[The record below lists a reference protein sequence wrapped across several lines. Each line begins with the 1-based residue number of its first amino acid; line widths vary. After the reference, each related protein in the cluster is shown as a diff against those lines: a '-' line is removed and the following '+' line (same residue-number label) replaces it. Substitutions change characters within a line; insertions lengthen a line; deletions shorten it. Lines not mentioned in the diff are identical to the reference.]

1 MFALGLDLTSHR
13 DFHTMEEE
21 SAVMKVNNM
30 KTITKLFAGFLLL
43 ALLIAVV
50 GFLNWKD
57 VQKVNQGVDE
67 IYGQILLPSKH
78 LAAIDSALLE
88 SGRDSLELTLV
99 SSADQRQAIKQSI
112 NQKLSMTQAEIEE
125 YKTYNITAAEKQEI
139 DKLEQAYKSYVENIN
154 RYISFVEKGENDQA
168 MALLAGGLT
177 EDTNNIDA
185 ATDSLDNM
193 NENAAEQLHI
203 NAETVYS
210 QATMKIFIFTLLAVL
225 LAIGAAFYL
234 ANNIATPMAAAAKFI
249 KEMSQGDL
257 TQRVS
262 ENLLQR
268 QDEVGILAQGLDEMV
283 RNTSGLIANI
293 ATAAR
298 EVGENSQ
305 QLSMVAQN
313 VVATTEE
320 SSAATEEVAA
330 GLEEV
335 SAATE
340 QMTASGQEI
349 GAALEE
355 VDQKMNNSNQQAR
368 DVQEKALKIQ
378 QAAQDSTDSAHSV
391 YENIEAKLLKA
402 IEEARVVEEISSLAS
417 NISAI
422 ADQTNLLALNAAIEA
437 ARAGEQ
443 GRGFAVVAEEV
454 RTLAEQSATTV
465 SSIQSLTV
473 QVQHAIA
480 NLVENSNE
488 LLKFID
494 QTMLKE
500 LANMNEIGQQY
511 ASDAKSFEGTSGK
524 VAELTNNVVAAF
536 NEINQAIESVAATM
550 EQSSAGAQEVA
561 RGAQEGSR
569 AMIDVNETASRL
581 AEMAEQLQ
589 EMVGNFKV

>member
-1 MFALGLDLTSHR
+1 
-13 DFHTMEEE
+13 
-21 SAVMKVNNM
+21 MKINNM
-30 KTITKLFAGFLLL
+30 KAITKLIGGFLIL
-43 ALLIAVV
+43 ALLITVV
-50 GFLNWKD
+50 NFLNWKD
-57 VQKVNQGVDE
+57 VYKMQQGTEE
-67 IYGQILLPSKH
+67 IYTQIVLPDSH
-78 LAAIDSALLE
+78 LDALNTALLQSNIKGLQLLLKSNPQEQQALKQAVNNNLTIAE
-88 SGRDSLELTLV
+88 SELAEFKTFV
-99 SSADQRQAIKQSI
+99 ISA
-112 NQKLSMTQAEIEE
+112 E
-125 YKTYNITAAEKQEI
+125 EKQEL
-139 DKLEQAYKSYVENIN
+139 DRLENSFKSYTSNTYK
-154 RYISFVEKGENDQA
+154 YITLIEEGKNDQA
-168 MALLAGGLT
+168 MALLEGDLT
-177 EDTNNIDA
+177 KDVKNINA
-185 ATDSLDNM
+185 ATDSLDKM
-193 NENAAEQLHI
+193 NENSAKQLHI
-203 NAETVYS
+203 NAQAVYS
-210 QATMKIFIFTLLAVL
+210 RATMKIFIFTLLAVL
-225 LAIGAAFYL
+225 LAIGVALYL
-234 ANNIATPMAAAAKFI
+234 ANNIAAPMAATAEHM
-249 KEMSQGDL
+249 KEMSQGDF
-257 TQRVS
+257 TRRVP
-262 ENLLQR
+262 ENFLQR

-283 RNTSGLIANI
+283 RNISGLIANI
-293 ATAAR
+293 ATSAR
-298 EVGENSQ
+298 EVEENSQ

-349 GAALEE
+349 GGALEE
-355 VDQKMNNSNQQAR
+355 VDQKMNNSNLQTR
-368 DVQEKALKIQ
+368 KVQEKALKIQ
-378 QAAQDSTDSAHSV
+378 QAAQDSTGSAQHI
-391 YENIEAKLLKA
+391 YKDIEAKLLKA
-402 IEEARVVEEISSLAS
+402 IEEAQVVEEISSLAT
-417 NISAI
+417 NIGGI

-473 QVQHAIA
+473 QVQYAIA

-500 LANMNEIGQQY
+500 LANMNEIGKQY

-524 VAELTNNVVAAF
+524 VAELTSNVVAAF
-536 NEINQAIESVAATM
+536 NEINRAIESVAATM

-561 RGAQEGSR
+561 RGTQESSR

-589 EMVGNFKV
+589 KMVGKFKV

>member
-1 MFALGLDLTSHR
+1 MNI
-13 DFHTMEEE
+13 
-21 SAVMKVNNM
+21 NNM
-30 KTITKLFAGFLLL
+30 KTVTKLICGFLILV
-43 ALLIAVV
+43 LLIAII
-50 GFLNWKD
+50 GFVNWKD
-57 VQKVNQGVDE
+57 VYKVQQGIEE
-67 IYGQILLPSKH
+67 IYGQILLPNKH
-78 LAAIDSALLE
+78 LTAIDHALL
-88 SGRDSLELTLV
+88 DSNVEGLEFILV
-99 SSADQRQAIKQSI
+99 SDSETRQALKQSI
-112 NQKLSMTQAEIEE
+112 NKNLNMAQTELEE
-125 YKTYNITAAEKQEI
+125 YKTFNITAAEKQEI
-139 DKLEQAYKSYVENIN
+139 DKLEHAVQSYIKNVNTYITLIEDEN
-154 RYISFVEKGENDQA
+154 YDEA
-168 MALLAGGLT
+168 MALLGSSIT
-177 EDTNNIDA
+177 EDVNTIDQ
-185 ATDSLDNM
+185 ATDALISI
-193 NENAAEQLHI
+193 NEKTAGELHI
-203 NAETVYS
+203 NAQAVYS
-210 QATMKIFIFTLLAVL
+210 QTTVKIIVFTLLAIL
-225 LAIGAAFYL
+225 LAVGVALYL
-234 ANNIATPMAAAAKFI
+234 ANNIGTPMAAAAKYI
-249 KEMSQGDL
+249 EEMSQGDL
-257 TQRVS
+257 TRRVS
-262 ENLLQR
+262 EKLLER
-268 QDEVGILAQGLDEMV
+268 RDEVGILAQGLDEMV
-283 RNTSGLIANI
+283 RNISGLIANI

-355 VDQKMNNSNQQAR
+355 VDREMNNSNQEAR
-368 DVQEKALKIQ
+368 DIQEKAMGIQ
-378 QAAQDSTDSAHSV
+378 QEAQQSTESARSV
-391 YENIEAKLLKA
+391 YENIETKLLKA
-402 IEEARVVEEISSLAS
+402 IEEARVVEEISNLAS

-465 SSIQSLTV
+465 SGIQNLTI
-473 QVQHAIA
+473 QVQQAIA

-488 LLKFID
+488 LLGFID

-500 LANMNEIGQQY
+500 LANINEIGKQY
-511 ASDAKSFEGTSGK
+511 ASDARFFEESTGK
-524 VAELTNNVVAAF
+524 VAELTNNVVTAF

-561 RGAQEGSR
+561 RGAQEGTT

-581 AEMAEQLQ
+581 AEMATQLQ
-589 EMVGNFKV
+589 EMVDKFKV

>member
-1 MFALGLDLTSHR
+1 
-13 DFHTMEEE
+13 
-21 SAVMKVNNM
+21 MKVNNM
-30 KTITKLFAGFLLL
+30 KIITKLFAGFLLL

-57 VQKVNQGVDE
+57 VQKVHEGVDE
-67 IYGQILLPSKH
+67 IYEQILLPSKH

-88 SGRDSLELTLV
+88 SGRDALELTLV
-99 SSADQRQAIKQSI
+99 SGADQSQAIKQSI
-112 NQKLSMTQAEIEE
+112 NQKLSMAQAEIEE
-125 YKTYNITAAEKQEI
+125 YKTFNITAAEKQEI
-139 DKLEQAYKSYVENIN
+139 DKLEQAYKSYVENMN
-154 RYISFVEKGENDQA
+154 RYINFIEIGDNEQA
-168 MALLAGGLT
+168 MALLAGALT

-185 ATDSLDNM
+185 ATDSLDKM
-193 NENAAEQLHI
+193 NENAAEHVDI
-203 NAETVYS
+203 NAHAVYS
-210 QATMKIFIFTLLAVL
+210 QATLKILIFTLLAVL
-225 LAIGAAFYL
+225 LAIGAAIYL
-234 ANNIATPMAAAAKFI
+234 AKNIATPMAVAAEHM
-249 KEMSQGDL
+249 KEMSQGDF
-257 TQRVS
+257 TRRVS

-283 RNTSGLIANI
+283 RNISGLIANI

-355 VDQKMNNSNQQAR
+355 VDREMNNSNQEAR
-368 DVQEKALKIQ
+368 DIQEKAMGIQ
-378 QAAQDSTDSAHSV
+378 QEAQHSTNSAHSV
-391 YENIEAKLLKA
+391 YEAIEAKLLKA
-402 IEEARVVEEISSLAS
+402 IEDARVVEEISSLAG

-465 SSIQSLTV
+465 SGIQSLTV
-473 QVQHAIA
+473 QVQQAIA

-500 LANMNEIGQQY
+500 LANINEIGKQY
-511 ASDAKSFEGTSGK
+511 ASDARFFEESTGK
-524 VAELTNNVVAAF
+524 VAELTNNVVSAF

-581 AEMAEQLQ
+581 AKMAEQLQ
-589 EMVGNFKV
+589 EMVGKFKV

>member
-1 MFALGLDLTSHR
+1 
-13 DFHTMEEE
+13 
-21 SAVMKVNNM
+21 MKVNNM
-30 KTITKLFAGFLLL
+30 KTITKLFAGFLML

-57 VQKVNQGVDE
+57 IQEVHEGVHE
-67 IYGQILLPSKH
+67 IYGQILLPSQH
-78 LAAIDSALLE
+78 LATIDSALLE
-88 SGRDSLELTLV
+88 SGRYGLELALV

-112 NQKLSMTQAEIEE
+112 NQKLNLTQAEIEK
-125 YKTYNITAAEKQEI
+125 YKTFNITAAEKEEI

-154 RYISFVEKGENDQA
+154 KYIGFIENGENDQA

-177 EDTNNIDA
+177 EDTNIIDA
-185 ATDSLDNM
+185 TTDSLDKM
-193 NENAAEQLHI
+193 NQDAAAQLEI
-203 NAETVYS
+203 NGDIVYS
-210 QATMKIFIFTLLAVL
+210 QAAMKIFIFTLLAVL
-225 LAIGAAFYL
+225 VAIGAALFL
-234 ANNIATPMAAAAKFI
+234 AKNIATPMASAAEHMKAI
-249 KEMSQGDL
+249 SQGDF
-257 TQRVS
+257 TGRVS

-268 QDEVGILAQGLDEMV
+268 QDEVGTLAQAVDGMI
-283 RNTSGLIANI
+283 RNISGLIANI
-293 ATAAR
+293 ATASRA
-298 EVGENSQ
+298 VGENSQ

-355 VDQKMNNSNQQAR
+355 VDREMNNSNQQAR
-368 DVQEKALKIQ
+368 DIQAKAMGIQ
-378 QAAQDSTDSAHSV
+378 QGAQQSTDSAHSV
-391 YENIEAKLLKA
+391 YQNIEARLLKA

-465 SSIQSLTV
+465 SGIQSLTV
-473 QVQHAIA
+473 QVQQAIA

-500 LANMNEIGQQY
+500 LANINEIGKQY
-511 ASDAKSFEGTSGK
+511 ASDARFFEESTGK
-524 VAELTNNVVAAF
+524 VAELTNNVVTAF

-561 RGAQEGSR
+561 RGAQESSR
-569 AMIDVNETASRL
+569 AMVDVNETASHL

-589 EMVGNFKV
+589 EMVGKFKV

>member
-1 MFALGLDLTSHR
+1 
-13 DFHTMEEE
+13 
-21 SAVMKVNNM
+21 MKINNM
-30 KTITKLFAGFLLL
+30 KTITKLIGGFLILV
-43 ALLIAVV
+43 LLIAVI

-57 VQKVNQGVDE
+57 VGKVQQGTEE
-67 IYGQILLPSKH
+67 IYSQVLLPAKH
-78 LAAIDSALLE
+78 LAIIDSAVEDAGKECLKFSIISNLE
-88 SGRDSLELTLV
+88 KK
-99 SSADQRQAIKQSI
+99 QAIKQTI
-112 NQKLSMTQAEIEE
+112 HKNLTEAQTELEE
-125 YKTYNITAAEKQEI
+125 YKTFDITAAEKQEL
-139 DKLEQAYKSYVENIN
+139 DKLEQSLKSYTEHAHN
-154 RYISFVEKGENDQA
+154 YISLIEAGKNDQA
-168 MALLAGGLT
+168 MALLEGGFQD
-177 EDTNNIDA
+177 ERNAIDKT
-185 ATDSLDNM
+185 TDSLDQL
-193 NENAAEQLHI
+193 NESAAEELLNTAQ
-203 NAETVYS
+203 AVYTR
-210 QATMKIFIFTLLAVL
+210 ATMKIILFTLLSVL
-225 LAIGAAFYL
+225 LAIGVALFL
-234 ANNIATPMAAAAKFI
+234 AKNIAAPMAAAAEI
-249 KEMSQGDL
+249 MQEMSQGDF
-257 TQRVS
+257 TRRVS
-262 ENLLQR
+262 EQFLHR
-268 QDEVGILAQGLDEMV
+268 QDEVGILAQAVEGMV
-283 RNTSGLIANI
+283 SNISGLIANI

-355 VDQKMNNSNQQAR
+355 VDREMNNSNQQAR
-368 DVQEKALKIQ
+368 DIQEKAVGIQ
-378 QAAQDSTDSAHSV
+378 QVAQQSTDSAHSV

-465 SSIQSLTV
+465 SGIQNLTV
-473 QVQHAIA
+473 QVQQAIA

-500 LANMNEIGQQY
+500 LANMNEIGKQY
-511 ASDAKSFEGTSGK
+511 AGDARFFEESSGK
-524 VAELTNNVVAAF
+524 VAELTNNVVTAF

-561 RGAQEGSR
+561 RGAQESSR
-569 AMIDVNETASRL
+569 AMVDVNETASHL

-589 EMVGNFKV
+589 EMVGKFKV

>member
-1 MFALGLDLTSHR
+1 
-13 DFHTMEEE
+13 
-21 SAVMKVNNM
+21 MKINNM
-30 KTITKLFAGFLLL
+30 KTITKLIGGFLILV
-43 ALLIAVV
+43 LLIAVI

-57 VQKVNQGVDE
+57 VGRVAQGTEE
-67 IYGQILLPSKH
+67 IYTQILLPAKH
-78 LAAIDSALLE
+78 LAIIDSAIEDAGKECLKFSIISNLE
-88 SGRDSLELTLV
+88 KK
-99 SSADQRQAIKQSI
+99 QAIKQTI
-112 NQKLSMTQAEIEE
+112 QKNLTEAQTELEE
-125 YKTYNITAAEKQEI
+125 YKDFNITAAEKQEL
-139 DKLEQAYKSYVENIN
+139 DKLEQSLKSYTEHANN
-154 RYISFVEKGENDQA
+154 YISLIEAGKNDQA
-168 MALLAGGLT
+168 MALLEGSFQDERNA
-177 EDTNNIDA
+177 IDKT
-185 ATDSLDNM
+185 TDSLDQL
-193 NENAAEQLHI
+193 NEREAEELLNTAQAI
-203 NAETVYS
+203 YTR
-210 QATMKIFIFTLLAVL
+210 ATMKIILFTLLSVL
-225 LAIGAAFYL
+225 LAIGVALFL
-234 ANNIATPMAAAAKFI
+234 AKNIAAPMATAAEI
-249 KEMSQGDL
+249 MKEMSQGDF
-257 TQRVS
+257 TSGVS
-262 ENLLQR
+262 EQFLHR
-268 QDEVGILAQGLDEMV
+268 QDEIGVLAQAVDGMI
-283 RNTSGLIANI
+283 RNISGLIANI
-293 ATAAR
+293 ATASRA
-298 EVGENSQ
+298 VGENSQ

-355 VDQKMNNSNQQAR
+355 VDREMNNSNQQAR
-368 DVQEKALKIQ
+368 DVQEKAMGIQ
-378 QAAQDSTDSAHSV
+378 QEAQQSTDSARSV
-391 YENIEAKLLKA
+391 YQNIEARLLKA

-465 SSIQSLTV
+465 SGIQSLTV
-473 QVQHAIA
+473 QVQQAIA

-500 LANMNEIGQQY
+500 LANINEIGKQY
-511 ASDAKSFEGTSGK
+511 ASDARFFEESTGK
-524 VAELTNNVVAAF
+524 VAELTNNVVTAF

-589 EMVGNFKV
+589 EMVGKFKV